1 MANRAAPALVLR
13 AGDREELSRLM
24 RSSSVR
30 AGLAQRARIVLLAA
44 DGVSN
49 TAIAERIG
57 VSRPTVIGW
66 RDRYLARGIAGL
78 EDEQRPGRPRRID
91 HAAIV
96 TATLSPPPTKL
107 GVTHWS
113 TRLLGKHLGI
123 SDATVAKA
131 WRNYGIQPWRAASF
145 RFSTDPELVAK
156 VVDVVGLY
164 LAPPENAIVLSI
176 DEKSQIQALERSA
189 PILPTQP
196 GLAERRSHDYIR
208 HGTSTLFA
216 ALEVAT
222 GKVTAA
228 VKPRHRHQEFLAF
241 LKQLARAYPGQELHL
256 VMDNYSAHKHDKI
269 RKWLAANPRVIV
281 HFTPTHAS
289 WMNLVEV
296 WFSMIERQAIHRGSF
311 ASVRELNA
319 MLDDRASTVGL
330 VRRDEGHPRVTAH
343 SPDHS
348 HGGSRLSRRAT
359 SAAAATTRGPM
370 RAASNS
376 PKATTPTLAATPLT
390 PCTGAATPCAPACS
404 SPSVATND
412 DSPARPAMIARPAA
426 PRSSACLDPTRY
438 AT

>member
-1 MANRAAPALVLR
+1 MANRPAPALVLR
-13 AGDREELSRLM
+13 EGDRERLSRLS

-49 TAIAERIG
+49 TAIAQRVG

-66 RDRYLARGIAGL
+66 RDRYLARGIDGL
-78 EDEQRPGRPRRID
+78 EDEQRPGRPRSID
-91 HAAIV
+91 HAEIV
-96 TATLSPPPTKL
+96 AATLSPPPKKL

-113 TRLLGKHLGI
+113 TRLLAKHLGI

-131 WRNYGIQPWRAASF
+131 WRDYGIAPWRSESF

-164 LAPPENAIVLSI
+164 LAPSENAVVLSI

-216 ALEVAT
+216 ALEIAT

-241 LKQLARAYPGQELHL
+241 LKQVARAYPDGELHL
-256 VMDNYSAHKHDKI
+256 IMDNYSAHKHDKI
-269 RKWLAANPRVIV
+269 RKWLAANPRMTV

-319 MLDDRASTVGL
+319 KIRAFITGWNDRRHPFIWTKTADQILRKANRQDTSNA
-330 VRRDEGHPRVTAH
+330 GH
-343 SPDHS
+343 
-348 HGGSRLSRRAT
+348 
-359 SAAAATTRGPM
+359 
-370 RAASNS
+370 
-376 PKATTPTLAATPLT
+376 
-390 PCTGAATPCAPACS
+390 
-404 SPSVATND
+404 
-412 DSPARPAMIARPAA
+412 
-426 PRSSACLDPTRY
+426 
-438 AT
+438 